1 MFSYFQTDWK
11 LVLLI
16 LGGLLL
22 SLEWVGAVEGPGALN
37 DLPGFEPYVPEKKQD
52 VPILLGERRK
62 LNTTKKLY
70 IFSKRARQVPV
81 SRPLYVTDKS
91 QKGVRLR

>member
-62 LNTTKKLY
+62 LRNAKNLKL
-70 IFSKRARQVPV
+70 FM
-81 SRPLYVTDKS
+81 SRLSLQTIGPAAL
-91 QKGVRLR
+91 Q